1 MDEDKIGIPVGTMNE
16 LRTIVNCNG
25 YCISNCTNPI
35 QNHSS
40 ISMNRAKH
48 CHPPP
53 VTYCAS
59 QLQALRL
66 DADSS
71 LHQSSASESGSS
83 GSAGHSP
90 PDTPALGSVSSSNS
104 NRTKERCRLN
114 GRPEKSFTR
123 PTLNETSNSGPTTV
137 GMTVT
142 SPYYIQHHFSTSTRS
157 MYGFSHPYRPHHPP
171 PIPFQTSPNGDVL
184 YPYAPHTTYLHP
196 VPVYTPAG
204 GSSQRSCYNCGGTGH
219 FGVDCKEL
227 TMEEIAR
234 PGLYQLD
241 YTATGATPT
250 PDLATDK

>member
-1 MDEDKIGIPVGTMNE
+1 MDEDKIGIPTGTMNE

-25 YCISNCTNPI
+25 YCISNCTNPV
-35 QNHSS
+35 QNHGP
-40 ISMNRAKH
+40 ISVNRAKLSQ
-48 CHPPP
+48 PPP

-90 PDTPALGSVSSSNS
+90 PDTPALGGVSSSNS

-123 PTLNETSNSGPTTV
+123 PTLNDTTSSGPTTV

-142 SPYYIQHHFSTSTRS
+142 TPYYIPHHFTTTTRS
-157 MYGFSHPYRPHHPP
+157 MFGFTHSYRPP
-171 PIPFQTSPNGDVL
+171 PIPFQPSPNGDIV
-184 YPYAPHTTYLHP
+184 YPFPSHPYLQP
-196 VPVYTPAG
+196 VPVYPPAG
-204 GSSQRSCYNCGGTGH
+204 ALPRSCYNCGGSGH
-219 FGVDCKEL
+219 SGVDCKEL

-241 YTATGATPT
+241 YTTATGATPT
-250 PDLATDK
+250 QDLATDK